1 MLNFFRKKR
10 KPLFNPFK
18 VDLHSHLLPG
28 LDDGVATFEEAIQL
42 VKAFQSIGYRKLIT
56 TPHVMSDYY
65 PNSEENI
72 LKRLNELRHGIK
84 SRGVNIRLEA
94 AAEYY
99 LDEGF
104 IEKLEKKQRLL
115 TFGDRFVLFET
126 SFMNEPVFLKETLFQ
141 LNTLGY
147 KPVMAH
153 PERYL
158 YLINNNTLIE
168 ELLNMNVR
176 FQLNLLSL
184 TGYYSKDIR
193 ILAKKLIERGRVSF
207 MGSDCHNLNQF
218 ASLKRVYQKKILTQ
232 KALFGLLN
240 NRL

>member
-1 MLNFFRKKR
+1 MLNFFRKK
-10 KPLFNPFK
+10 KYLYNPFK
-18 VDLHSHLLPG
+18 VDIHSHLLPG
-28 LDDGVATFEEAIQL
+28 LDDGVATFDEALQL
-42 VKAFQSIGYRKLIT
+42 IKAFQNIGYKKLIT

-65 PNSEENI
+65 PNREEDI
-72 LKRLNELRHGIK
+72 LKKLNQLRQAIK
-84 SRGVNIRLEA
+84 SKGLSIRLEA

-104 IEKLEKKQRLL
+104 IEKIEKKEKLL

-168 ELLNMNVR
+168 ELQNMNVR

-193 ILAKKLIERGRVSF
+193 TLAKKLIDKGRISF

-218 ASLKRVYQKKILTQ
+218 ASLKRVYQEKILTQ
-232 KALFGLLN
+232 KAQFGLLN
-240 NRL
+240 NSL